1 MYTRQDII
9 RQSFITER
17 NSASTRMSKKRKS
30 LVNLWTSL
38 RLFRQLRYG
47 NATFIVGKQK
57 GPQPTCPS
65 SASQKCIEEGA
76 ERGEF
81 KPIRHMC
88 DLWRFVWCFRIFIFS
103 KLYYANVS
111 LRATI
116 ELQVGRNSKSIYL
129 KTCIWKKLSIR
140 KVLARAL

>member
-1 MYTRQDII
+1 
-9 RQSFITER
+9 
-17 NSASTRMSKKRKS
+17 MSKERKR

-38 RLFRQLRYG
+38 RLFRQLRYD

-57 GPQPTCPS
+57 GPTCPS

-111 LRATI
+111 TI
-116 ELQVGRNSKSIYL
+116 EPRIGKNSKSIYL
-129 KTCIWKKLSIR
+129 KKIKHQKS
-140 KVLARAL
+140 ARASILSYVTHRELRLEISYETNRVNSRSD